1 MKRGMWNPCFTGS
14 LLEQNVVSFQM
25 SQEAVLG
32 SVLFMILL
40 LPENHTL
47 FVPLG
52 KCPRN
57 DDYFIDMDILD
68 LNIIANC
75 PNSLL
80 HFAWAFVSHVSK
92 PSCRLSVLV
101 VWETAG
107 STILMFSC
115 SVEGAEARS
124 FEGTCPKLYNKF
136 KYIRSG
142 FRLLILSSYAWSTLW
157 IINVY
162 NYIYWYA
169 YHYFLE
175 SCIGVSYT
183 KGPQIWKES
192 GLFLTAEKPCWWT
205 ASVQRKAV
213 HTESGE
219 RVSSLK
225 FIANRPWKWVHRA
238 FLSRLKNQMQWNVW
252 HWWIGTPQ
260 IL

>member
-124 FEGTCPKLYNKF
+124 FEGTCPKPYNKF

-142 FRLLILSSYAWSTLW
+142 FRLLILSSYDWSPTWSVHNERNHTIERKGKFLFGKKVSLFQIRLALNFGRNW
-157 IINVY
+157 SNKQLYLRLLIIANAFGDSITV
-162 NYIYWYA
+162 
-169 YHYFLE
+169 
-175 SCIGVSYT
+175 
-183 KGPQIWKES
+183 
-192 GLFLTAEKPCWWT
+192 
-205 ASVQRKAV
+205 
-213 HTESGE
+213 
-219 RVSSLK
+219 K
-225 FIANRPWKWVHRA
+225 FILTFRDCYQVVR
-238 FLSRLKNQMQWNVW
+238 R
-252 HWWIGTPQ
+252 
-260 IL
+260 